1 MIVLYKAAHLNSKS
15 VEQKPKEVLFSLVFE
30 TILFYFFLYL
40 TRYNTTLTICMSE
53 EYASGNVQ
61 KHRGLFNF
69 QIKGPLTQRQ
79 RFRKTKQKR
88 TFVRLDVKIKRD
100 SLRLIK

>member
-1 MIVLYKAAHLNSKS
+1 M
-15 VEQKPKEVLFSLVFE
+15 
-30 TILFYFFLYL
+30 

-53 EYASGNVQ
+53 EYSSGNVK
-61 KHRGLFNF
+61 KHRGLLNF

-100 SLRLIK
+100 SLRLIKMREFNELSIIKKKSKLHSVIDS